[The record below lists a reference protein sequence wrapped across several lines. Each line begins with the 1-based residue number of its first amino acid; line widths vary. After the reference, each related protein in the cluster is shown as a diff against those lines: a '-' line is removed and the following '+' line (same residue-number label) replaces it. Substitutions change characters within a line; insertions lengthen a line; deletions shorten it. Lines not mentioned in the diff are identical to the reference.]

1 MDRFGLLS
9 LIIIGATNMAMASTI
24 RSFPKEKAIVSGEM
38 AVSMYRT
45 GPYFIAK
52 ALSEIPLL
60 GVSSFVMHFVKMVRQ
75 PHVESY
81 LHDAL
86 LP

>member
-1 MDRFGLLS
+1 M
-9 LIIIGATNMAMASTI
+9 
-24 RSFPKEKAIVSGEM
+24 
-38 AVSMYRT
+38 SMYRT

-60 GVSSFVMHFVKMVRQ
+60 GVSSFIMHFDKMVRQ